1 MRDFFCI
8 NHESATRGMMKWR
21 DKVQRKREREG
32 GRGRGRGR
40 ERGGEQ
46 IGEIVSRRLGMEI
59 PLWET
64 QSMRAQ
70 EMSEAATEA
79 RGVCAL
85 GSTER

>member
-1 MRDFFCI
+1 
-8 NHESATRGMMKWR
+8 MKWR
-21 DKVQRKREREG
+21 DKVQRKRERE
-32 GRGRGRGR
+32 RERERGRGR
-40 ERGGEQ
+40 EREREGGEQ
-46 IGEIVSRRLGMEI
+46 IGEILSRRLGMEI